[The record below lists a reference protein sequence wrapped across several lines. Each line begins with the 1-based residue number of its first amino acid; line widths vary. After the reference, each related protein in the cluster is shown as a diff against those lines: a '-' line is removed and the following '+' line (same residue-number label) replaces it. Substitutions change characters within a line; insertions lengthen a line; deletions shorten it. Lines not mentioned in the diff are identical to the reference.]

1 MRVTSD
7 VWILPALTGSAIT
20 IWLFPGLQ
28 ENNWIVFSA
37 GMAAMLGLLFAG
49 LYLIPWADRPLR
61 TQPLTELPLIRKA
74 LMQRTAPA
82 LALSGLLCGIWWGIF
97 NVQSVVEWQIPKNDW
112 RTPVEVTLI
121 VEDIVAQDP
130 HRIRIDGRLT
140 KFPSDWSTTFPQAAV
155 KARLHWYGYEGIIPE
170 PGETWALTARLRPS
184 SGLLN
189 QAGFNYQVF
198 LLRKNIRVTGSVS
211 AEARVSEPW
220 LSSPRQRLFDFYN
233 KNRDQLPFAD
243 LMLALS
249 IGERQWMSDERWR
262 ILQQTGV
269 AHLMAISGLHLTFV
283 FGVAFLVLKFLLVLV
298 TNSLHI
304 TGEHKSNQLNLIPVA
319 LLLSL
324 LVAFLYAALAGFAV
338 ATLRA
343 LLLISVFV
351 ISRLKSLYLPPL
363 RIFLRA
369 VALVVFLD
377 PFAWLDPGFWLSAG
391 AVLAIFCWQWRLP
404 GPAPRARFYKVR
416 QLWRL
421 EVMLTLML
429 LPLSLQFFQGISLI
443 APITNMLVVPVF
455 SILVLPLC
463 LIVVVLVFIGG
474 VPAMPWAYKLAEQ
487 IMHFNNQL
495 LSWIWEFLLW
505 CSQLSYAWIAG
516 YQKSA
521 GIALVALIC
530 LWLIP
535 VPLKARLMLQTAL
548 CTSIA
553 LVVLNRPS
561 VEFAVHVLDV
571 GQGSAIVVEQNG
583 YALLFDAGPAYPG
596 GFNTGTST
604 VLPFLRYKKLVPEYM
619 VLSHPHRDHT
629 GGADT
634 LRSAFPSM
642 QVFSEY
648 PDELQC
654 EWGQQWLWR
663 NVRIKALAPM
673 PGPSFG
679 PNNDSCVLQLTYPAR
694 LEETGSGA
702 AGKTVKLMLT
712 GDIQQ
717 LTELRMV
724 GRYGGGFESDVLMV
738 PHHGSSTS
746 SQDEFLD
753 RVQPQIAV
761 ASRGY
766 LNQFS
771 MPRDDVQLRYQQRD
785 IQVYDTALHGQVS
798 LIYSGQEFRVKT
810 YRQTIAPWWFNQQQR
825 DANW

>member
-28 ENNWIVFSA
+28 ENNWIVASA
-37 GMAAMLGLLFAG
+37 GVAALLGVLFAV
-49 LYLIPWADRPLR
+49 LCLLSTADRPLR
-61 TQPLTELPLIRKA
+61 TQPFIELPLISKV
-74 LMQRTAPA
+74 LMQHTAPA
-82 LALSGLLCGIWWGIF
+82 LALSGLLCGIWWGMF
-97 NVQSVVEWQIPKNDW
+97 NVENAVAWQIPESDW
-112 RTPVEVTLI
+112 RKPVEVVLI
-121 VEDIVAQDP
+121 VEDIVAKDP

-140 KFPSDWSTTFPQAAV
+140 KVPPGWPKTFPQPAV

-170 PGETWALTARLRPS
+170 PGETWALTVRLRPA

-211 AEARVSEPW
+211 AGTRLSKPW
-220 LSSPRQRLFDFYN
+220 LASPRQRLFDFYN
-233 KNRDQLPFAD
+233 QKRDQFQFAD

-262 ILQQTGV
+262 VLQQTGV

-283 FGVAFLVLKFLLVLV
+283 FGVAFLLIKLLLVLV
-298 TNSLHI
+298 AKVLNSKS
-304 TGEHKSNQLNLIPVA
+304 EHKANQSNLIPVA
-319 LLLSL
+319 LVLSL

-351 ISRLKSLYLPPL
+351 IVRLKSLYLPPF
-363 RIFLRA
+363 RGFLRA

-377 PFAWLDPGFWLSAG
+377 PIAWLDPGFWLSAG

-429 LPLSLQFFQGISLI
+429 LPLSLQFFQGMSLI
-443 APITNMLVVPVF
+443 APMTNMLVVPVF
-455 SILVLPLC
+455 SVFILPLC
-463 LIVVVLVFIGG
+463 LCVVLLVFIGAL
-474 VPAMPWAYKLAEQ
+474 PAMSGAYGLAEQ
-487 IMHFNNQL
+487 LMQFNNQL
-495 LSWIWEFLLW
+495 LLWIWEFLLW
-505 CSQLSYAWIAG
+505 CSQLSYAWIPG
-516 YQKSA
+516 YQKYV
-521 GIALVALIC
+521 GVALVALIC

-535 VPLKARLMLQTAL
+535 VTLKVRLMLQTAL
-548 CTSIA
+548 CTLVA
-553 LVVLNRPS
+553 LIVLNRPN

-596 GFNTGTST
+596 GFNTGAST

-642 QVFSEY
+642 QVFSDD

-654 EWGQQWLWR
+654 VWGQQWLWR

-694 LEETGSGA
+694 LEVTGNET
-702 AGKTVKLMLT
+702 AGKAVKLMLT

-753 RVQPQIAV
+753 RVQPRIAV

-766 LNQFS
+766 LNQFA
-771 MPRDDVQLRYQQRD
+771 MPRDDVQLRYQQRG

-798 LIYSGQEFRVKT
+798 LIYSGQEFRAKT